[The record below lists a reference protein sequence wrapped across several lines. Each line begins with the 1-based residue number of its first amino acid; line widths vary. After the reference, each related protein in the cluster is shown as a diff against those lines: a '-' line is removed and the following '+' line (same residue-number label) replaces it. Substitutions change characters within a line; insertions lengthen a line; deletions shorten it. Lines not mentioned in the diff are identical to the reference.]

1 MGQPMTVSAWASF
14 DGSTAIQYTVCGE
27 GDVELVI
34 GGASGFNL
42 HATDA
47 GLERLASVIDAAR
60 RDARRLRHL
69 AEPDYE
75 E

>member
-1 MGQPMTVSAWASF
+1 MSRPMTVSAWASF

-34 GGASGFNL
+34 GGACGFNL

-47 GLERLASVIDAAR
+47 GLERLASVIDAAL
-60 RDARRLRHL
+60 RDERRLRHL
-69 AEPDYE
+69 TDPRYGD
-75 E
+75 